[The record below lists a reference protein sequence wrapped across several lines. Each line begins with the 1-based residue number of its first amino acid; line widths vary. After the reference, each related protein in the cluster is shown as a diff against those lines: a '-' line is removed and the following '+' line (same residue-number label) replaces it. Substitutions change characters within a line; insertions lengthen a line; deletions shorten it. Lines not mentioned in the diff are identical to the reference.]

1 METVDKKINSCQEMK
16 KFGADLAG
24 NVLKSA
30 GRSSGALVFA
40 LEGELGAGKTQFV
53 KGFAQGLGIKQP
65 ILSPTFVIWRPYKIP
80 SQSKSNFN
88 NFFHLDCYRLESL
101 TDAYTVRIDKILK
114 NSANIAAIE
123 WPQVVVR
130 LIPTDAWHLKF
141 IITGK
146 NQRTVKIQRMKN

>member
-1 METVDKKINSCQEMK
+1 M
-16 KFGADLAG
+16 
-24 NVLKSA
+24 
-30 GRSSGALVFA
+30 
-40 LEGELGAGKTQFV
+40 
-53 KGFAQGLGIKQP
+53 
-65 ILSPTFVIWRPYKIP
+65 
-80 SQSKSNFN
+80 
-88 NFFHLDCYRLESL
+88 
-101 TDAYTVRIDKILK
+101 IDKILK